1 MEDLNVVDKID
12 HAGNWLANNEQL
24 LVSYAVNVVA
34 AIIILIA
41 GILIAK
47 VISRTINQ
55 LMRARHI
62 DITVADFLS
71 AIIRYGII
79 IFTVIAALGRVGVQ
93 TASVI
98 AVIGAAGLA
107 VGLALQGS
115 LSNFA
120 AGVLLVTFRPF
131 RAGEYVDFAGTAG
144 TVLIVQIFSTT
155 VRTYDGL
162 LIVLPNNKIL
172 AGNITNFSREP
183 NRLVNLTIS
192 VSYDADINTVKKVI
206 TDIINAD
213 SRVLKNLGITVGLNN
228 LGASSLDFMVRAWV
242 KSGDLQNVNF
252 DWLEK
257 FKHAFDERQ
266 IGIPYSQMDVHMY
279 RTPKPQNAANE
290 DESKKPAPATDNPTA
305 R

>member
-12 HAGNWLANNEQL
+12 HAGNWLVNNEQL
-24 LVSYAVNVVA
+24 LLSYAVNIVA
-34 AIIILIA
+34 ALVILFA
-41 GILIAK
+41 GILIAR

-55 LMRARHI
+55 LMRSRHI

-71 AIIRYGII
+71 SIIRYGVI

-115 LSNFA
+115 LANFA

-131 RAGEYVDFAGTAG
+131 RAGEYVDFGGTAG

-155 VRTYDGL
+155 LRTYDGL
-162 LIVLPNNKIL
+162 MIVVPNGKIL

-192 VSYDADINTVKKVI
+192 VSYDADINTVKSVI
-206 TDIINAD
+206 TDIIKAD
-213 SRVLKNLGITVGLNN
+213 SRVLKNMGITVGLNN

-242 KSGDLQNVNF
+242 KSGDLQNVTF
-252 DWLEK
+252 DWLER

-266 IGIPYSQMDVHMY
+266 IGIPYPQMDVHMY
-279 RTPKPQNAANE
+279 RTPKPQTAANE
-290 DESKKPAPATDNPTA
+290 DESKKPAPAAEGPTA
-305 R
+305 G